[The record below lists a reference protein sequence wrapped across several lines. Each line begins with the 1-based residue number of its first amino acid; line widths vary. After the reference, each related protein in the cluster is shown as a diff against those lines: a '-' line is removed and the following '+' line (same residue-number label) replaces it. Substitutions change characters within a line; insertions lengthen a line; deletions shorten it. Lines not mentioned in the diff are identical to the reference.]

1 MRSRRNLLDEIDASN
16 LRLIRSCAL
25 DGRAPRSLVA
35 LARCDRH
42 GCRPLRRP
50 ATIRHG
56 VSDDSADR
64 WAPHGRAQRSEDHFN
79 VGLSQRSRGGP
90 AVVSPREPSYCSTPP
105 RAGQHSR
112 VDDNGGGIRGGDEG
126 TRTPDPLLAKE
137 VLSQLSYIPTARAS
151 YPAPATRSKALS
163 ETQRFGRRARAP
175 DARGASEPPGQA
187 RRTQRRAQHVPAR
200 RRCARGRP
208 GQPPAR

>member
-35 LARCDRH
+35 LARCSRH
-42 GCRPLRRP
+42 GCRPLRRL

-56 VSDDSADR
+56 VSDESADR
-64 WAPHGRAQRSEDHFN
+64 WAPQGRAQRSEDHSMWACHN
-79 VGLSQRSRGGP
+79 DREEDLQW
-90 AVVSPREPSYCSTPP
+90 SPRE
-105 RAGQHSR
+105 SR
-112 VDDNGGGIRGGDEG
+112 VTVAPRPKPVNTATSMVNEGHSNGGDEG

-151 YPAPATRSKALS
+151 YPAPPARSKALS
-163 ETQRFGRRARAP
+163 GRRRSGRHAAAP
-175 DARGASEPPGQA
+175 DARGANARPARA
-187 RRTQRRAQHVPAR
+187 RRTRHRVRPEPSR

-208 GQPPAR
+208 GRPPAR